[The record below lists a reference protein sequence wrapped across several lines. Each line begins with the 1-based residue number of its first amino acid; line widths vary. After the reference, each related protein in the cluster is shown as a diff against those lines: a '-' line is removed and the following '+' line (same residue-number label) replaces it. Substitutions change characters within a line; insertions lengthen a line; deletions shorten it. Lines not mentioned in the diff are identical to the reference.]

1 MSHPAL
7 IQYFRDRFLA
17 GEQFA
22 TITQARKQAA
32 EILGHESP
40 PGSSGTKLVDESVE
54 AAIVRVARA
63 IIKNSPTTHAVYDQ
77 LVNLLERQPNLG
89 VRSSTSI
96 LQQAYS
102 TPIPVA
108 YLASTLAGI
117 DAQTTVYEPT
127 AGHGALLIAA
137 NPSKATVNEINP
149 DRATDLRV
157 QGYTVTEY
165 DATDYCPERKYDV
178 VIANPPFGRVRGWS
192 RATSTV

>member
-1 MSHPAL
+1 MGHSAL

-17 GEQFA
+17 GEQFV
-22 TITQARKQAA
+22 TITQARKQAS
-32 EILGHESP
+32 EILGYEAS
-40 PGSSGTKLVDESVE
+40 PGSPEAKLVDESVE
-54 AAIVRVARA
+54 AAVVRVARA
-63 IIKNSPTTHAVYDQ
+63 IIENSPTTHEVYDR
-77 LVNLLERQPNLG
+77 LVDLLEHQPNLG

-117 DAQTTVYEPT
+117 DAQTTIYEPT

-149 DRATDLRV
+149 DRAADLRA
-157 QGYTVTEY
+157 QGYTVTQ
-165 DATDYCPERKYDV
+165 YCSVKPIIR
-178 VIANPPFGRVRGWS
+178 
-192 RATSTV
+192 

>member
-32 EILGHESP
+32 EILGHEAL
-40 PGSSGTKLVDESVE
+40 PGSPEAKLVDESVE
-54 AAIVRVARA
+54 AAVVRVARA
-63 IIKNSPTTHAVYDQ
+63 IIKNSPTTHEAYEQ
-77 LVNLLERQPNLG
+77 LVDLLERQPKLG
-89 VRSSTSI
+89 VRSSTSV
-96 LQQAYS
+96 LQKAYS

-127 AGHGALLIAA
+127 AGHGALLITA
-137 NPSKATVNEINP
+137 NPSST
-149 DRATDLRV
+149 LR
-157 QGYTVTEY
+157 
-165 DATDYCPERKYDV
+165 
-178 VIANPPFGRVRGWS
+178 
-192 RATSTV
+192 